1 MDDGAIFEHM
11 MVSPSGGGTRR
22 LDVIASGAGRRSWAA
37 EAKAR
42 IIAES
47 MVAGVNVAEVA
58 RRNDMLP
65 QHLYAW
71 RRAAMERIEAH
82 GQSAFVPA
90 VIDEGHLSP
99 AGQDVPALSGGSE
112 IGIDVCGVTLRIPDG
127 VSADHIRRVMLA
139 VRGTS

>member
-11 MVSPSGGGTRR
+11 MVSSSEGGVRR
-22 LDVIASGAGRRSWAA
+22 LDVVASGVGRRRWAR

-58 RRNDMLP
+58 RRNDMVP

-71 RRAAMERIEAH
+71 RRAAMERMELH

-90 VIDEGHLSP
+90 MIDEAHLSYS
-99 AGQDVPALSGGSE
+99 GQSVPALSGDSE
-112 IGIDVCGVTLRIPDG
+112 IGIDRAG
-127 VSADHIRRVMLA
+127 
-139 VRGTS
+139 